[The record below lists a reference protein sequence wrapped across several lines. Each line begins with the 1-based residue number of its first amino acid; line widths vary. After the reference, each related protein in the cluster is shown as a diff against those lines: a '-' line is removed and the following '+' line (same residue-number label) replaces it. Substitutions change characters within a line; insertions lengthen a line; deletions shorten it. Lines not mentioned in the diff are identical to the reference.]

1 MPTIL
6 ERLSDTVESLAE
18 LRVITG
24 VGAVKLDITAGGTS
38 GPTVAPSQSSAS
50 VSGIYS
56 EVNLITGDIVTLIDS
71 EFNDP
76 NNPTLE
82 LHKAQVENGRHIVTT
97 NINTIIRLVQAAGE
111 KLDLGKTSTRQSPTP
126 PTT

>member
-24 VGAVKLDITAGGTS
+24 VGSVKLDITVGGTS
-38 GPTVAPSQSSAS
+38 GPTVTPSQSSAN

-82 LHKAQVENGRHIVTT
+82 FHKTQVENGRQIVTA
-97 NINTIIRLVQAAGE
+97 NINTIIRLIQAAGD
-111 KLDLGKTSTRQSPTP
+111 KLDLGKTSTRQVQTP

>member
-24 VGAVKLDITAGGTS
+24 VGAVKLDITAGGSS
-38 GPTVAPSQSSAS
+38 GPSAN

-82 LHKAQVENGRHIVTT
+82 FHKTQVENGRHIVTT

>member
-1 MPTIL
+1 M
-6 ERLSDTVESLAE
+6 
-18 LRVITG
+18 ITG
-24 VGAVKLDITAGGTS
+24 VGSVKLDITAGGTN
-38 GPTVAPSQSSAS
+38 GPTVTPSPSSAN

-56 EVNLITGDIVTLIDS
+56 EVNLITGDIVTLIDN

-82 LHKAQVENGRHIVTT
+82 FHKTQVENGRHIVTA
-97 NINTIIRLVQAAGE
+97 NINTIIRLVQAAGD
-111 KLDLGKTSTRQSPTP
+111 KLDLGKTSTRQLQTP